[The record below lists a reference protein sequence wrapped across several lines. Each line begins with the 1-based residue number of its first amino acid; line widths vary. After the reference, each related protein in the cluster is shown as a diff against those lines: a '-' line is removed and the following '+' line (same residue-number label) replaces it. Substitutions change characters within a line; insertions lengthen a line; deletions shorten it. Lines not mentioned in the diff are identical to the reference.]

1 MSLPRIVV
9 VGGHGKVALHF
20 ARLAASSFSVT
31 SLVRS
36 EDHFEDIRRAGGA
49 EPKLVSLEDASVEE
63 LKLAFEGAN
72 GVLFA
77 AGAGGKGGKERT
89 VKVDQEGAI
98 KVFDAIDKV
107 DGEKPKLVL
116 VSALDT
122 RDVSKPAPS
131 HYNEADVAESKKTH
145 EAIGAY
151 YDAKLAASRDLHKRS
166 KFPWIELRPGHLKDE
181 GATGKVSLGVT
192 HMGSVTREDVAAV
205 IVSLFKQP
213 RDAANGLALDLVNGE
228 TTIDDAV
235 KRAVSDNKSSFTD

>member
-1 MSLPRIVV
+1 M
-9 VGGHGKVALHF
+9 
-20 ARLAASSFSVT
+20 
-31 SLVRS
+31 RS
-36 EDHFEDIRRAGGA
+36 EDHFEDNRRAGGA

-131 HYNEADVAESKKTH
+131 HYVES
-145 EAIGAY
+145 IGP
-151 YDAKLAASRDLHKRS
+151 SR
-166 KFPWIELRPGHLKDE
+166 
-181 GATGKVSLGVT
+181 
-192 HMGSVTREDVAAV
+192 
-205 IVSLFKQP
+205 
-213 RDAANGLALDLVNGE
+213 
-228 TTIDDAV
+228 
-235 KRAVSDNKSSFTD
+235 